1 MPRLVSFGMFDAQKE
16 LLENLVTEKI
26 ISLKRTVA
34 EELPSDQPPDQPPD
48 YCNRD
53 IDEQQCTVLEYL
65 IDLKNKLKFAHGGR
79 RVYSK
84 KTRKNRK
91 H

>member
-1 MPRLVSFGMFDAQKE
+1 MPRLVSFGMFEAQKE
-16 LLENLVTEKI
+16 LLENLVTEKLI
-26 ISLKRTVA
+26 TLGRTVA
-34 EELPSDQPPDQPPD
+34 EELPSEQPPD

-53 IDEQQCTVLEYL
+53 KGDTQCTDEEYL

>member
-1 MPRLVSFGMFDAQKE
+1 MFEAQKE
-16 LLENLVTEKI
+16 LLENLVTEKL
-26 ISLKRTVA
+26 ISLGRTVA
-34 EELPSDQPPDQPPD
+34 EELPSD

-53 IDEQQCTVLEYL
+53 KGDTQCTDAEYL

>member
-1 MPRLVSFGMFDAQKE
+1 MPRLVYFGMFEAQKE
-16 LLENLVTEKI
+16 LLENLVTEKL

-34 EELPSDQPPDQPPD
+34 EELPSKLPSEQPPD

-53 IDEQQCTVLEYL
+53 KGDTQCTDEEYL

>member
-1 MPRLVSFGMFDAQKE
+1 MPRLVSFGILEAQKE
-16 LLENLVTEKI
+16 LLENLITEKL
-26 ISLKRTVA
+26 ISLEYTGAKKQ
-34 EELPSDQPPDQPPD
+34 SSD

-53 IDEQQCTVLEYL
+53 IDEPQCSPEEYL
-65 IDLKNKLKFAHGGR
+65 VDLKKKLEFAHGGR

>member
-1 MPRLVSFGMFDAQKE
+1 MPRLVSFGMFEAQKE
-16 LLENLVTEKI
+16 LLEKLITEKL
-26 ISLKRTVA
+26 ISLKRTVDK
-34 EELPSDQPPDQPPD
+34 ELPPD

-53 IDEQQCTVLEYL
+53 IDEQQCTVEEYL